1 MTYPPGPKPRFPG
14 ANLLALR
21 RDTLSFLRGLAL
33 TYGDLV
39 HFEVGKQH
47 YFLINDPDVIR
58 DVLVTDYRNFHK
70 GRGLEV
76 AKRLLGE
83 GLLTSEGEHH
93 KRQRRLAQ
101 PAFHRQRI
109 AAYGAVMTE
118 RAERLASEWQD
129 GARLD
134 IAQEMMRL
142 TLGIVAKTLFDT
154 DIEAETQ
161 EIGAAVSE
169 SLHHMQF
176 AMWPFAPLLT
186 RLFPAIDRRFER
198 TRARLDATIYRMIRE
213 HRADSADRGDL
224 LSMLLL
230 AQDELGD
237 GGGMTDEQLRDETM
251 TIFLA
256 GHETTANALTWTW
269 YLLSQHPE
277 AERRLHAEIDSVLA
291 GRLPTDA
298 DAAALPYTRRVL
310 AESMRCYPPAWVI
323 GRRVLADYR
332 IGEYTLPAGS
342 ICMISQYVTHHDPR
356 WYPDPMRFDPDRWT
370 PEAQEQR
377 PKFAYYPF
385 GSGPRVCI
393 GEGFAWMEGI
403 LLLATLAQ
411 NWRMRLVPE
420 QRIVLQPVVTLRPR
434 YGMQMTLERRNTGA
448 PAEAAAHPVAA
459 DRPLEATIS

>member
-1 MTYPPGPKPRFPG
+1 MTFPPGPKPRLPG

-21 RDTLSFLRGLAL
+21 RDTLSFLRGLAA

-58 DVLVTDYRNFHK
+58 DVLVTDYRNFQK
-70 GRGLEV
+70 GRGLEI

-93 KRQRRLAQ
+93 RRQRRLAQ

-118 RAERLASEWQD
+118 RAQRLGEAEWQD
-129 GARLD
+129 GVQLD
-134 IAQEMMRL
+134 ISQEMMRL

-154 DIEAETQ
+154 DLEAETQ
-161 EIGAAVSE
+161 EIGEAVSE
-169 SLHHMQF
+169 AVHHMEF
-176 AMWPFAPLLT
+176 AMWPFAPLLE
-186 RLFPAIDRRFER
+186 RLNPAIQRGFER
-198 TRARLDATIYRMIRE
+198 SRARLDATIYRMIRE
-213 HRADSADRGDL
+213 HRADTEDRGDL

-230 AQDELGD
+230 AQDEQGD
-237 GGGMTDEQLRDETM
+237 GGGMTDEQLRDEAM

-277 AERRLHAEIDSVLA
+277 VERKLHAELDSVLA

-298 DAAALPYTRRVL
+298 DVADLPYTRRVL

-342 ICMISQYVTHHDPR
+342 ICMICQYVTHHDPR
-356 WYPDPMRFDPDRWT
+356 WYPDPFRFDPERWT
-370 PEAQEQR
+370 PDAQEQR

-411 NWRMRLVPE
+411 RWRLHLVPE
-420 QRIVLQPVVTLRPR
+420 HRVVMQPVVTLRPR
-434 YGMQMTLERRNTGA
+434 YGMQMTLERRPDLDSINCTHRSFVTA
-448 PAEAAAHPVAA
+448 VP
-459 DRPLEATIS
+459 

>member
-1 MTYPPGPKPRFPG
+1 MTLPPGPKPAFPG

-21 RDTLSFLRGLAL
+21 RDTLGFLRGLAL

-39 HFEVGKQH
+39 HFQIGKQH
-47 YFLINDPDVIR
+47 YFLINDPEVIR
-58 DVLVTDYRNFHK
+58 DILVTDYRNFRK

-83 GLLTSEGEHH
+83 GLLTSEGEFHR
-93 KRQRRLAQ
+93 RQRRLSQ

-109 AAYGAVMTE
+109 AAYGAVMTDH
-118 RAERLASEWQD
+118 AARLRTEWQD
-129 GARLD
+129 GAQRD
-134 IAQEMMRL
+134 ISQEMMQL

-154 DIEAETQ
+154 DLEAETQ
-161 EIGAAVSE
+161 EIGQAVSE
-169 SLHHMQF
+169 AVHQMDF
-176 AMWPFAPLLT
+176 AMLPFASLIE
-186 RLFPAIDRRFER
+186 RLNPAISRRFER
-198 TRARLDATIYRMIRE
+198 TRARLDTTIYRMIRE
-213 HRADSADRGDL
+213 HRADTEDRGDL

-237 GGGMTDEQLRDETM
+237 GDGMTDEQLRDEAM

-277 AERRLHAEIDSVLA
+277 VERKLHAELDTVLA
-291 GRLPTDA
+291 GRIPTDS
-298 DAAALPYTRRVL
+298 DVAALPYTRRVL
-310 AESMRCYPPAWVI
+310 AESMRRYPPAWVI
-323 GRRVLADYR
+323 GRRVIADYR
-332 IGEYTLPAGS
+332 VGEHTLPAGS
-342 ICMISQYVTHHDPR
+342 ICMLSQYVTHHDPR

-411 NWRMRLVPE
+411 HWRMRLSPE
-420 QRIVLQPVVTLRPR
+420 QKIAMQPVVTLRPR
-434 YGMQMTLERRNTGA
+434 YGMQMTLERRHA
-448 PAEAAAHPVAA
+448 PIPSFIRA
-459 DRPLEATIS
+459 

>member
-1 MTYPPGPKPRFPG
+1 MTTPPGPKPSLPG

-21 RDTLSFLRGLAL
+21 RDTLGFLRGLAL

-39 HFEVGKQH
+39 HFQIGKQT

-58 DVLVTDYRNFHK
+58 DVLVTDYRNFQK

-83 GLLTSEGEHH
+83 GLLTSEGEFHR
-93 KRQRRLAQ
+93 RQRRLAQ

-109 AAYGAVMTE
+109 AAYGAVMAE
-118 RAERLASEWQD
+118 RAQRHGAEWED
-129 GARLD
+129 GAQLD
-134 IAQEMMRL
+134 ISQEMMRL

-154 DIEAETQ
+154 DLEAETQ
-161 EIGAAVSE
+161 EIGQAVSE
-169 SLHHMQF
+169 AVHQMDF
-176 AMWPFAPLLT
+176 AMLPFAPLME
-186 RLFPAIDRRFER
+186 RLNPAIGRRFAR
-198 TRARLDATIYRMIRE
+198 TRARLDETIYRMIRA
-213 HRADSADRGDL
+213 HRADTEDRGDL
-224 LSMLLL
+224 LSMLLR

-237 GGGMTDEQLRDETM
+237 GGGMTDEQLRDEAM

-277 AERRLHAEIDSVLA
+277 VEARLHAELDSVLA
-291 GRLPTDA
+291 GRLPAEA
-298 DAAALPYTRRVL
+298 DVADLPYTRRVL
-310 AESMRCYPPAWVI
+310 AESMRRYPPAWVI
-323 GRRVLADYR
+323 GRRVMADYR
-332 IGEYTLPAGS
+332 IGEYTLPAGA
-342 ICMISQYVTHHDPR
+342 ICMICQYVTHHDPR
-356 WYPDPMRFDPDRWT
+356 WYPEPFRFDPERWT
-370 PEAQEQR
+370 PAAQEQR

-411 NWRMRLVPE
+411 RWRLRLVPGH
-420 QRIVLQPVVTLRPR
+420 RVAMQPLVTLRPR
-434 YGMQMTLERRNTGA
+434 YGMQMTLERRNNDALNSDTI
-448 PAEAAAHPVAA
+448 PQT
-459 DRPLEATIS
+459 LATAIS

>member
-1 MTYPPGPKPRFPG
+1 MTVPPGPKPGFPG
-14 ANLLALR
+14 ATLLALR
-21 RDTLSFLRGLAL
+21 RDTLGYLRNLAL

-39 HFEVGKQH
+39 HFQIGKQKF
-47 YFLINDPDVIR
+47 FLINDPDVIR
-58 DVLVTDYRNFHK
+58 DILVTDHRNFLK

-83 GLLTSEGEHH
+83 GLLTSEGEFHR
-93 KRQRRLAQ
+93 RQRRLSQ

-109 AAYGAVMTE
+109 AAYGAIMTAH
-118 RAERLASEWQD
+118 AEQMGAAWQN
-129 GARLD
+129 GTRLD
-134 IAQEMMRL
+134 ISQEMMRL

-154 DIEAETQ
+154 DLEAETR

-169 SLHHMQF
+169 AVHLMDF
-176 AMWPFAPLLT
+176 AMLPYAPLLE
-186 RLFPAIDRRFER
+186 RLNPAIKRRFTR
-198 TRARLDATIYRMIRE
+198 ARARLDTTVYRMIRE
-213 HRADSADRGDL
+213 HRADTEDRGDL

-237 GGGMTDEQLRDETM
+237 GGGMTDEQLRDEAM

-277 AERRLHAEIDSVLA
+277 VEQRLHAELDSVLA
-291 GRLPTDA
+291 GRQPTDA
-298 DAAALPYTRRVL
+298 DVANLPYTRRVL
-310 AESMRCYPPAWVI
+310 AESMRCYPPAWVV
-323 GRRVLADYR
+323 GRRVIADYR
-332 IGEYTLPAGS
+332 VGAYTLPAGS

-370 PEAQEQR
+370 LEAQEQR

-403 LLLATLAQ
+403 LLIATLAQ
-411 NWRMRLVPE
+411 RWRMLLVPE
-420 QRIVLQPVVTLRPR
+420 QRIAMQPVVTLRPR
-434 YGMQMTLERRNTGA
+434 YGMQMTLERRPGNT
-448 PAEAAAHPVAA
+448 PISLFI
-459 DRPLEATIS
+459 DDQPLETAYAE

>member
-1 MTYPPGPKPRFPG
+1 MTVPPGPKPGFPG
-14 ANLLALR
+14 ATLLALR
-21 RDTLSFLRGLAL
+21 RDTLGYLRNLAL

-39 HFEVGKQH
+39 HFQIGKQKF
-47 YFLINDPDVIR
+47 FLINDPDVIR
-58 DVLVTDYRNFHK
+58 EILVTDHRNFTK

-83 GLLTSEGEHH
+83 GLLTSEGEFHR
-93 KRQRRLAQ
+93 RQRRLAQ
-101 PAFHRQRI
+101 PAFHRQRV
-109 AAYGAVMTE
+109 AAYGAVMTAH
-118 RAERLASEWQD
+118 AELLSAKWQN

-134 IAQEMMRL
+134 MAQEMMGL
-142 TLGIVAKTLFDT
+142 TLGIVAKTLFNT
-154 DIEAETQ
+154 DLEAETR

-169 SLHHMQF
+169 AVHLMDF
-176 AMWPFAPLLT
+176 AMLPYAPLLE
-186 RLFPAIDRRFER
+186 RLNPAIKRRFDR
-198 TRARLDATIYRMIRE
+198 ARARLDATVYRMIRE
-213 HRADSADRGDL
+213 HRADTEDRGDL

-237 GGGMTDEQLRDETM
+237 GGGMTDEQLRDEAM

-277 AERRLHAEIDSVLA
+277 VERKLHAELDSVLS
-291 GRLPTDA
+291 GRRPTDA
-298 DAAALPYTRRVL
+298 DVANLPYTRRVL
-310 AESMRCYPPAWVI
+310 AESMRCYPPAWVV
-323 GRRVLADYR
+323 GRRVIADYQ
-332 IGEYTLPAGS
+332 IGDYTLPAGS

-356 WYPDPMRFDPDRWT
+356 WYPEPMRFDPDRWT

-403 LLLATLAQ
+403 LLIATLAQ
-411 NWRMRLVPE
+411 RWRMRLVPE
-420 QRIVLQPVVTLRPR
+420 QKIALQPVVTLRPR
-434 YGMQMTLERRNTGA
+434 YGMQMTLERRTDNT
-448 PAEAAAHPVAA
+448 PITTLID
-459 DRPLEATIS
+459 DRPLETAHAG

>member
-21 RDTLSFLRGLAL
+21 RDTLSFLRGLAA

-58 DVLVTDYRNFHK
+58 DVLVTDYRNFQK
-70 GRGLEV
+70 GRGLEI

-83 GLLTSEGEHH
+83 GLLTSEGEFHR
-93 KRQRRLAQ
+93 RQRRLAQ

-109 AAYGAVMTE
+109 AAYGAVMTA
-118 RAERLASEWQD
+118 RAQRLATEWQD
-129 GARLD
+129 GTRLD
-134 IAQEMMRL
+134 VSQEMMRL
-142 TLGIVAKTLFDT
+142 TLGIVAKTLFNT
-154 DIEAETQ
+154 DIEAEAQ
-161 EIGAAVSE
+161 EIGEAVSE
-169 SLHHMQF
+169 ALHHMEF
-176 AMWPFAPLLT
+176 AMWPFAPLLE
-186 RLFPAIDRRFER
+186 RLNPAINRRFER
-198 TRARLDATIYRMIRE
+198 TRARLDTTIYRMIRE
-213 HRADSADRGDL
+213 HRADSEDRGDL
-224 LSMLLL
+224 LSMLLM

-237 GGGMTDEQLRDETM
+237 GGGSMTDEQLRDEAM
-251 TIFLA
+251 TLFLA

-277 AERRLHAEIDSVLA
+277 VERRLHAELDDVLA
-291 GRLPTDA
+291 GRMPTEA
-298 DAAALPYTRRVL
+298 DVANLSYTRRVL
-310 AESMRCYPPAWVI
+310 AESMRRYPPAWVI

-356 WYPDPMRFDPDRWT
+356 WYPDPFRFDPERWT

-411 NWRMRLVPE
+411 RWRLRLVPE
-420 QRIVLQPVVTLRPR
+420 HRVEMQPVVTLRPR
-434 YGMQMTLERRNTGA
+434 YGMQMTLERRSPFA
-448 PAEAAAHPVAA
+448 SAALSDRSFSPAI
-459 DRPLEATIS
+459 L

>member
-1 MTYPPGPKPRFPG
+1 MTIPPGPKSRLPG
-14 ANLLALR
+14 ASLLAMR
-21 RDTLSFLRGLAL
+21 RDTLGFLRSLAL

-39 HFEVGKQH
+39 HFQVGKQD
-47 YFLINDPDVIR
+47 YFLVNDPDVIR
-58 DVLVTDYRNFHK
+58 DILVTDHRNFLK

-83 GLLTSEGEHH
+83 GLLTSEGEFHR
-93 KRQRRLAQ
+93 RQRRLAQ

-118 RAERLASEWQD
+118 RAERLSAEWQD

-154 DIEAETQ
+154 DLEAETQ
-161 EIGAAVSE
+161 EIGQAVSE
-169 SLHHMQF
+169 AVHQMDF
-176 AMWPFAPLLT
+176 AMLPFFALIE
-186 RLFPAIDRRFER
+186 RLNPAIKRRFER
-198 TRARLDATIYRMIRE
+198 TRARLDATMYRMIRE
-213 HRADSADRGDL
+213 HRADTEDRGDL

-237 GGGMTDEQLRDETM
+237 GAGMTDEQLRDEAM

-277 AERRLHAEIDSVLA
+277 AELKLHAELDSVLA

-298 DAAALPYTRRVL
+298 DVASLPYTRRIL
-310 AESMRCYPPAWVI
+310 SESMRCYPPAWVI
-323 GRRVLADYR
+323 GRRVIADYR

-342 ICMISQYVTHHDPR
+342 ICMLSQYVTHHDPR

-403 LLLATLAQ
+403 LLIATLAQ
-411 NWRMRLVPE
+411 RWQLRLVAD
-420 QRIVLQPVVTLRPR
+420 QKIAMQPVVTLRPR
-434 YGMQMTLERRNTGA
+434 YGMQMILERRDTPIIPIIN
-448 PAEAAAHPVAA
+448 
-459 DRPLEATIS
+459 DRPFATANP

>member
-21 RDTLSFLRGLAL
+21 RDTLRFLRGLAAE
-33 TYGDLV
+33 YGDLV
-39 HFEVGKQH
+39 HFEIGKQH
-47 YFLINDPDVIR
+47 YFLINDPDAIR
-58 DVLVTDYRNFHK
+58 DVLVTDHRNFQK
-70 GRGLEV
+70 GRGLQV

-83 GLLTSEGEHH
+83 GLLTSEGEFH

-109 AAYGAVMTE
+109 AAYGAIMAE
-118 RAERLASEWQD
+118 RARRLGETWQD

-134 IAQEMMRL
+134 IAEEMMRL

-154 DIEAETQ
+154 DIEAESQ
-161 EIGAAVSE
+161 EIGEAVSAA
-169 SLHHMQF
+169 LHHMEF
-176 AMWPFAPLLT
+176 AMWPFAPLIEKLN
-186 RLFPAIDRRFER
+186 PAIHRRFER
-198 TRARLDATIYRMIRE
+198 IRARLDATIYRMIRE
-213 HRADSADRGDL
+213 HRMDTEDRGDL

-237 GGGMTDEQLRDETM
+237 GAGMTDEQVRDEAM

-277 AERRLHAEIDSVLA
+277 VERKLHAELDSVLA

-298 DAAALPYTRRVL
+298 DVALLPYTRRVL
-310 AESMRCYPPAWVI
+310 TESMRCFPPAWVV

-342 ICMISQYVTHHDPR
+342 ICMLSQYVTHHDPR

-385 GSGPRVCI
+385 SSGPRVCI

-403 LLLATLAQ
+403 LLIATLAQ
-411 NWRMRLVPE
+411 RWRMRLVPD
-420 QRIVLQPVVTLRPR
+420 QKIAMQPVVTLRPR
-434 YGMQMTLERRNTGA
+434 YGMQMILERRDTPLSTGIA
-448 PAEAAAHPVAA
+448 DRIFAAANP
-459 DRPLEATIS
+459 

>member
-1 MTYPPGPKPRFPG
+1 MTFPPGPKPRLPG

-39 HFEVGKQH
+39 HFKAGKQH

-58 DVLVTDYRNFHK
+58 DILVTDYRNFQK
-70 GRGLEV
+70 GRGLEI

-83 GLLTSEGEHH
+83 GLLTSEGEFHR
-93 KRQRRLAQ
+93 RQRRLAQ

-109 AAYGAVMTE
+109 AAYGADMTA
-118 RAERLASEWQD
+118 RAERLGAEWQD
-129 GARLD
+129 GSCLD
-134 IAQEMMRL
+134 ISQEMMRL
-142 TLGIVAKTLFDT
+142 TLGIVAKTLFNT

-161 EIGAAVSE
+161 EIGEAVSE
-169 SLHHMQF
+169 ALHHMEF
-176 AMWPFAPLLT
+176 AMWPFAPLLE
-186 RLFPAIDRRFER
+186 RLNPAINRRFER

-213 HRADSADRGDL
+213 HRADSEDRGDL

-230 AQDELGD
+230 AQDELGE
-237 GGGMTDEQLRDETM
+237 GGGSMTDAQLRDEVM

-277 AERRLHAEIDSVLA
+277 VESRLHAELDSVLG
-291 GRLPTDA
+291 GRVPTEA
-298 DAAALPYTRRVL
+298 DVVNLCYTRRVL
-310 AESMRCYPPAWVI
+310 AESMRRYPPAWVI

-332 IGEYTLPAGS
+332 IREYTLPACS

-356 WYPDPMRFDPDRWT
+356 WYPDPFRFDPDRWT
-370 PEAQEQR
+370 AEAQEQR

-403 LLLATLAQ
+403 LLMATLAQ
-411 NWRMRLVPE
+411 RWRLRPAPD
-420 QRIVLQPVVTLRPR
+420 QRIAMQPVVTLRPR
-434 YGMQMTLERRNTGA
+434 YGMRMILERRAA
-448 PAEAAAHPVAA
+448 PILPAII
-459 DRPLEATIS
+459 DRPFATATP

>member
-1 MTYPPGPKPRFPG
+1 MTLPPGPKSTLPG

-21 RDTLSFLRGLAL
+21 RDTLGFLRGLAL

-39 HFEVGKQH
+39 HFRIGAQD
-47 YFLINDPDVIR
+47 YFLVNDPEVIR
-58 DVLVTDYRNFHK
+58 DILVTDHRNFLK

-83 GLLTSEGEHH
+83 GLLTSEGEFHR
-93 KRQRRLAQ
+93 RQRRLAQ

-118 RAERLASEWQD
+118 RAERIGAEWQA

-154 DIEAETQ
+154 DLEAETQ
-161 EIGAAVSE
+161 EIGQAVSE
-169 SLHHMQF
+169 AVHQMDF
-176 AMWPFAPLLT
+176 AMLPFAPLIE
-186 RLFPAIDRRFER
+186 RLNPAIKRRFER

-213 HRADSADRGDL
+213 HRADSEDRGDL

-237 GGGMTDEQLRDETM
+237 GSGMTDEQLRDEAM

-277 AERRLHAEIDSVLA
+277 VERRLHAELDSVLA

-298 DAAALPYTRRVL
+298 DVASLPYTRRVL
-310 AESMRCYPPAWVI
+310 AESMRRYPPAWVI
-323 GRRVLADYR
+323 GRRVIADYR

-342 ICMISQYVTHHDPR
+342 ICMLSQYVTHHDPR

-403 LLLATLAQ
+403 LLIATLAQ
-411 NWRMRLVPE
+411 RWRLRLVPE
-420 QRIVLQPVVTLRPR
+420 QKIAMQPVVTLRPR
-434 YGMQMTLERRNTGA
+434 YGMQMTLERRDT
-448 PAEAAAHPVAA
+448 PISPTIT
-459 DRPLEATIS
+459 DRIFATANP